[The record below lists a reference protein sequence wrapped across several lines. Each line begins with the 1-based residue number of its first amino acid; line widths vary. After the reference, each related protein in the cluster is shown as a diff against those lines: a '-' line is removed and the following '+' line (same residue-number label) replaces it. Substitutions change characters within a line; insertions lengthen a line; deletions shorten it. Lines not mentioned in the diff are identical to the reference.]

1 MLFTFDS
8 EVERPIV
15 DLGSDGGLAA
25 IVSSIVIRHSLDVQL
40 EALRVA
46 TWHYVHMVPSNKEND
61 YL

>member
-46 TWHYVHMVPSNKEND
+46 T
-61 YL
+61 